1 MLSEI
6 EFSKNVIHG
15 DYTFSNVILSKN
27 GKAFILDW
35 GHVHLEKKNL
45 IKIWVMRK
53 ERFGRIVSSKNE
65 KLDNVDR
72 KEVI

>member
-27 GKAFILDW
+27 GKAFISDW
-35 GHVHLEKKNL
+35 EHIHLEKKFD
-45 IKIWVMRK
+45 KAMCY
-53 ERFGRIVSSKNE
+53 EEG
-65 KLDNVDR
+65 
-72 KEVI
+72 